1 MFSDESLAYAIAAW
15 SRFDREAPDDLV
27 RALSGAFALVAAADG
42 SLASTEVQGFVLV
55 LRSRTEVLASLDFG
69 LVEPSFRE
77 LIDAMMADPNDGR
90 ARALEWV
97 ARVKGEQEHCEL
109 VRSGATIVAAA
120 DGTVREAERVA
131 VRDICVA
138 LGLEPA

>member
-15 SRFDREAPDDLV
+15 SRFDREASDDLL

-42 SLASTEVQGFVLV
+42 SLAPSEVQGFVSV
-55 LRSRTEVLASLDFG
+55 LRSKAEVFASLDFG
-69 LVEPSFRE
+69 LVEPAFRE

-90 ARALEWV
+90 ARALAWV
-97 ARVKGEQEHCEL
+97 SRVKGEPEHCEL
-109 VRSGATIVAAA
+109 VRSGATIVAVA
-120 DGTVREAERVA
+120 DGTVREAESVA